1 MQLVESI
8 TNVQEKQK
16 GDDMN
21 QTEETANTKMQ
32 QTKEIA
38 NTMMHQTEE
47 KHSKDIF
54 RFGIFLAPTIYHSRC
69 QHCKNP
75 GRKGMSSVRACSGA

>member
-1 MQLVESI
+1 MWLPYYVKLPAEGVPSSLLIFCFQMQLVESI

-38 NTMMHQTEE
+38 NTMMH
-47 KHSKDIF
+47 
-54 RFGIFLAPTIYHSRC
+54 
-69 QHCKNP
+69 
-75 GRKGMSSVRACSGA
+75 

>member
-38 NTMMHQTEE
+38 NTMMHQTE
-47 KHSKDIF
+47 KTATTFFVF
-54 RFGIFLAPTIYHSRC
+54 RIFLAPPHITVGVNIVKIR
-69 QHCKNP
+69 